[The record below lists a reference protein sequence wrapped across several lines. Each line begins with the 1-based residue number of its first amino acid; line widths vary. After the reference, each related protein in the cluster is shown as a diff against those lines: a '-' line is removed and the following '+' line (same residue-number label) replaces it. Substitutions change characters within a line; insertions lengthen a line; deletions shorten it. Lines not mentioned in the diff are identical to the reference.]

1 MNVRG
6 ESWSE
11 TYVDGTTAVVLDDLV
26 TRAVSTTTDDVGGAV
41 ALDRDGVLADVLE
54 PDILK
59 GARTLA
65 VDTLGLVRTN
75 DDILQGGTIL
85 KDEDG
90 VGFSTLALAAAGAR
104 ATVVLD
110 PLGIEGLASLDVL
123 GLSEGL
129 GAGGCREAA
138 VIAQAG
144 HSCREGGCESNE
156 LC

>member
-1 MNVRG
+1 MC
-6 ESWSE
+6 E

-26 TRAVSTTTDDVGGAV
+26 TRAISTTTDDVGGAV
-41 ALDRDGVLADVLE
+41 ALDRDGVLADILE
-54 PDILK
+54 PNVLK

-65 VDTLGLVRTN
+65 VDTLGLVRA
-75 DDILQGGTIL
+75 DDDVLESSAVL
-85 KDEDG
+85 EHEDG
-90 VGFSTLALAAAGAR
+90 VGLSTLALAAAGAR

-129 GAGGCREAA
+129 GAGGCGEAA

-144 HSCREGGCESNE
+144 HGCRDGGCESNE